1 MKQEPEGGEELKEE
15 VENMEIDNDRNDES
29 NEEDDDES
37 GISSSGE
44 ESVEL
49 MVTTREKRSN
59 AGNKMA
65 QLLESAEQ
73 EDEFYKNTYNGGF
86 LEVV

>member
-1 MKQEPEGGEELKEE
+1 
-15 VENMEIDNDRNDES
+15 
-29 NEEDDDES
+29 
-37 GISSSGE
+37 
-44 ESVEL
+44 

-73 EDEFYKNTYNGGF
+73 EDEFYKNTYDGRF
-86 LEVV
+86 LEVVSFLFSMKF

>member
-1 MKQEPEGGEELKEE
+1 MLY
-15 VENMEIDNDRNDES
+15 RS
-29 NEEDDDES
+29 RT
-37 GISSSGE
+37 SSSGE
-44 ESVEL
+44 ENVEL

-73 EDEFYKNTYNGGF
+73 EDEFYKNTYDGRF
-86 LEVV
+86 LEVVSFLFSMKF